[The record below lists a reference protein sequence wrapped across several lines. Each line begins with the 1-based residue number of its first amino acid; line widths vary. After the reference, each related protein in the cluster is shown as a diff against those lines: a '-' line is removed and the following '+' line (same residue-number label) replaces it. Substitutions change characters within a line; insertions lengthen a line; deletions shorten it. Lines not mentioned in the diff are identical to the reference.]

1 MRVFKTIKIKMN
13 EHNTSNISNNTNL
26 EEYYISVP
34 NINKNFTNNDNF
46 IIEIKKKKKK
56 KLINLCLKEY
66 CL

>member
-46 IIEIKKKKKK
+46 IIEIKKKRKK
-56 KLINLCLKEY
+56 N
-66 CL
+66 